1 MSAQLIPAGSDPLGR
16 DDRPLTV
23 TVDGVPVRG
32 VHGQTL
38 ATVLLADGHDH
49 WRTAPTGGGR
59 GVFCGIGVCFD
70 CVATVNGIPDI
81 RLCRRPARDG
91 DTVHTQSRTS
101 TAHTEHATA
110 LLGDPNS
117 HGEQPA
123 PIGSHIA
130 HTQSRAFD
138 THTERST
145 ALIDDAKSD
154 SAQCTSVDGEIAA
167 ADGCDPERS
176 ADRET
181 TGDVRSTDERHD
193 RPQGGTR

>member
-1 MSAQLIPAGSDPLGR
+1 MSAQLIPASSDPLGR
-16 DDRPLTV
+16 DDRPLTI
-23 TVDGVPVRG
+23 TVDGVAVRG

-91 DTVHTQSRTS
+91 DTVHTQSRMS
-101 TAHTEHATA
+101 NAHTGPAA
-110 LLGDPNS
+110 VPFGDPKS
-117 HGEQPA
+117 HVDHPA
-123 PIGSHIA
+123 PIHGDIT
-130 HTQSRAFD
+130 HTRSRA
-138 THTERST
+138 TST
-145 ALIDDAKSD
+145 YIELATAIDDAKPD
-154 SAQCTSVDGEIAA
+154 GAQCTSFPSET
-167 ADGCDPERS
+167 ERP

-181 TGDVRSTDERHD
+181 TGDMHGTDERRD
-193 RPQGGTR
+193 RPRGGTR